1 MKKTF
6 ELTHPKIKVARLLD
20 SVKHDVKKYIK
31 RERKKPLPEG
41 TDFWDFEC
49 KFGHTEA
56 EAKVVHLSGINKHI
70 DEAQKLE
77 ITSFY
82 IEIIAKPTI
91 RTHKMPIEQALDE
104 DEMEEDFDQ
113 DE

>member
-6 ELTHPKIKVARLLD
+6 ELTHPKIKVARLFD

-31 RERKKPLPEG
+31 RERKKTLPED

-49 KFGHTEA
+49 KYGHTEEQA
-56 EAKVVHLSGINKHI
+56 QVVHLSEINKHI

-77 ITSFY
+77 LTSFY
-82 IEIIAKPTI
+82 IEIIAKPAT
-91 RTHKMPIEQALDE
+91 RSHKMPIDEALDE
-104 DEMEEDFDQ
+104 DEVEDEFDK